1 MGDQAYLRAH
11 ESDVTRHKLDEAL
24 QVLGW
29 IDRQL
34 TRTSADYLQRRAS
47 DEARL
52 LGVCRSLIARLPPLR
67 DLTPEQLLADPD
79 RGLDALIA
87 DPAGLYRRPV
97 WTEQEVAALFGESLR
112 EACPALWSSVEST
125 NAAEPPI
132 L

>member
-1 MGDQAYLRAH
+1 
-11 ESDVTRHKLDEAL
+11 
-24 QVLGW
+24 VLCW

-34 TRTSADYLQRRAS
+34 TRTYSDHLQRRAS

-87 DPAGLYRRPV
+87 DPAGLYRPV
-97 WTEQEVAALFGESLR
+97 RTEQEVAALFGECLR
-112 EACPALWSSVEST
+112 EVCPALWSSVESGP
-125 NAAEPPI
+125 NLGPNR
-132 L
+132 